1 MIVFSLPYRTVA
13 FSTFFLTSANEK
25 SVKGRS
31 VSEARIIPTISSV
44 SPLILKTSQPPVC
57 TMSALQSQ

>member
-1 MIVFSLPYRTVA
+1 MIVFALPYRTVA
-13 FSTFFLTSANEK
+13 FSTFFFLTSANEK

-31 VSEARIIPTISSV
+31 VSAARIIPTISSV

-57 TMSALQSQ
+57 TMLAL

>member
-1 MIVFSLPYRTVA
+1 MIVFALPYRTVA

-25 SVKGRS
+25 SVS
-31 VSEARIIPTISSV
+31 AARIIPTISSV